1 MTFELSSVSMS
12 NIPISRTFEITKEC
26 EYPSDYVV
34 IDFETNGLEPQ
45 KCDIIQMAAIRYRND
60 VKVDTFASF
69 VYTTFVPPKVT
80 ELTSIT
86 LEDCKLAPKL
96 KELLPRFLD
105 FIGDDVIV
113 AHNASFDLGFLTESM
128 KRLKLPGQ
136 TFIYVDTLRL
146 SRQKIKDVK
155 WHKLPILK
163 KYLKLEYDSHLAE
176 DDCYVCYEVYKY
188 CRGLSTIQK
197 ASFIESIE
205 ESKDLSSH
213 SLSKLSEIELE
224 TLIEAA
230 KEKEETSEWDKA
242 IYLYEQCISSQCDIK
257 EPYDRLILL
266 YRKKR
271 QKENEVR
278 VLEVAIQVFPYED
291 KYRKRLEKIN
301 SI

>member
-1 MTFELSSVSMS
+1 M
-12 NIPISRTFEITKEC
+12 
-26 EYPSDYVV
+26 
-34 IDFETNGLEPQ
+34 
-45 KCDIIQMAAIRYRND
+45 
-60 VKVDTFASF
+60 
-69 VYTTFVPPKVT
+69 
-80 ELTSIT
+80 
-86 LEDCKLAPKL
+86 
-96 KELLPRFLD
+96 
-105 FIGDDVIV
+105 
-113 AHNASFDLGFLTESM
+113 AHNASFDLDFLTASM
-128 KRLKLPGQ
+128 KRLNLPGK

-146 SRQKIKDVK
+146 ARQKIKEVK

-163 KYLKLEYDSHLAE
+163 KYLKLEYNSHLAE

-197 ASFIESIE
+197 ASFIGIIEESKDLSSKWHKLPILKKYLKLEYNSHLAEDDCYVCYEVYKYCRGLSTIQKASFIGIIE

-230 KEKEETSEWDKA
+230 KEQEENSEWDKA

-278 VLEVAIQVFPYED
+278 VLEVAIQLFPYED
-291 KYRKRLEKIN
+291 KYQIRLEKIN